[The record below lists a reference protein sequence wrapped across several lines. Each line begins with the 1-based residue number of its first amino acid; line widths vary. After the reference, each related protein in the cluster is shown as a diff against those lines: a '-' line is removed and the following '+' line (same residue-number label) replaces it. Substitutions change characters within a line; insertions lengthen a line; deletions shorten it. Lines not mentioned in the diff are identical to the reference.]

1 MTTSEQ
7 SSRLLQS
14 ILDLLIP
21 PIENLAGAGGLN
33 LEDELHRMSTE
44 HSKYTGVIDRSID
57 TITSILAST
66 GLNSQVTSEDIQ
78 QFESSDPRLFE
89 LLLEIVYTAYYSDTR
104 VHERIGWKSGALQPE
119 GHPMPP
125 WDESI
130 LDRVQKRKPFWI
142 HVD

>member
-66 GLNSQVTSEDIQ
+66 GLNSQVTSEVIQ

-104 VHERIGWKSGALQPE
+104 VHERIGWKSGAPQPE

-130 LDRVQKRKPFWI
+130 LDRVRKRKPFWT

>member
-1 MTTSEQ
+1 MTTSDQ
-7 SSRLLQS
+7 STRLMQS

-57 TITSILAST
+57 AITSMLPST
-66 GLNSQVTSEDIQ
+66 GLNSQVTSEVIQ
-78 QFESSDPRLFE
+78 QFESSDPRLFG

-130 LDRVQKRKPFWI
+130 LDIVRKRKPFWT

>member
-1 MTTSEQ
+1 MTTSDQ
-7 SSRLLQS
+7 STRLMQS

-57 TITSILAST
+57 AITSMLPST
-66 GLNSQVTSEDIQ
+66 GLNSQVTSEVIQ

-130 LDRVQKRKPFWI
+130 LDIVRKRTPFWS

>member
-1 MTTSEQ
+1 MTTSNQ
-7 SSRLLQS
+7 STQLMQS

-57 TITSILAST
+57 AITSMLPST
-66 GLNSQVTSEDIQ
+66 GLNSQVTLEVIQ
-78 QFESSDPRLFE
+78 QFELSDPILFG
-89 LLLEIVYTAYYSDTR
+89 LLLEIFYTAYYSDTR

-130 LDRVQKRKPFWI
+130 LEIVRKRTPFWS

>member
-1 MTTSEQ
+1 MTTSNQ
-7 SSRLLQS
+7 STQLMQS

-57 TITSILAST
+57 AITSMLPST
-66 GLNSQVTSEDIQ
+66 GLNSQVTSEVIQ
-78 QFESSDPRLFE
+78 QFESSDPRLFG

-130 LDRVQKRKPFWI
+130 LDIVRKRTPFWS

>member
-1 MTTSEQ
+1 MTTSDQ
-7 SSRLLQS
+7 STRLMQS

-57 TITSILAST
+57 AITSMLPST
-66 GLNSQVTSEDIQ
+66 GLNSQVTSEVIQ
-78 QFESSDPRLFE
+78 QFESSDPRLFG

-130 LDRVQKRKPFWI
+130 LDIVRKRTPFWS

>member
-7 SSRLLQS
+7 SSRLMQS

-57 TITSILAST
+57 AITNLLGST
-66 GLNSQVTSEDIQ
+66 GINSQVTSEVIQ

-104 VHERIGWKSGALQPE
+104 VHERIGWKGGALQSE

-130 LDRVQKRKPFWI
+130 LDRVRKRKPFWT

>member
-7 SSRLLQS
+7 SPRLLQS

-66 GLNSQVTSEDIQ
+66 GLNSQVTSEVIQ
-78 QFESSDPRLFE
+78 QFESSDPELFE

-104 VHERIGWKSGALQPE
+104 VHERIGWKSGALQPD

-125 WDESI
+125 WNESI
-130 LDRVQKRKPFWI
+130 LEIVRKREPFWTR
-142 HVD
+142 VN